1 MSAISP
7 WGRAAARLLQLAPA
21 KAAQEQALLQPL
33 LEGLLQCQ
41 HQGAEPLALSA
52 QALEALPPAAREG
65 LSALPLVLVERPEG
79 GAELW
84 SRRQHQQHRQVL
96 HELQQRLLNHGG
108 LVLTGG
114 AGTGKTTRVKQLL
127 APEGGRTTLLL
138 APTGKAAARLREA
151 LAPLA
156 ETMHC
161 ATLHRAL
168 EADANG
174 GFRRHQR
181 RPLEADVVVVDE
193 VSMVDTRLMQAL
205 LAALPAGV
213 RLILVGDPAQL
224 PPIGGSSVLEPLLLE
239 LRQQQPQ
246 LLLGL
251 QRSHRFNDATALGA
265 FVQLLRQPSPSAAL
279 QRQLQEQTSGDT
291 NLQWWDLQAGWPA
304 PLIQRIE
311 AQRQLLRHRASST
324 ELSDGEAL
332 DCLDRLMVLSPRRQ
346 GRFGVEQLNA
356 RWLQLGQRP
365 PQHWPAGTPLLVTR
379 NDAELGLANGDR
391 GLVRPGR
398 EGNEAVIASA
408 DGPRRLPLSLLSAVE
423 PALAL
428 TVHKSQG
435 SQADAVIVLLPAGS
449 SFDRRLLYT
458 AMTRARQRLDLLCP
472 ALDTLESPG

>member
-1 MSAISP
+1 MSGNSP
-7 WGRAAARLLQLAPA
+7 WSRAAARLLQLAPA
-21 KAAQEQALLQPL
+21 TAAQEQTQLQPL
-33 LEGLLQCQ
+33 LEALLQCQ
-41 HQGAEPLALSA
+41 HQGAEPLNLSA
-52 QALEALPPAAREG
+52 QTLESLTPSAREG
-65 LSALPLVLVERPEG
+65 LSALPLMLVERPEG

-84 SRRQHQQHRQVL
+84 SRRQHQQHQQVL
-96 HELQQRLLNHGG
+96 TVLQQRLLNHGG

-114 AGTGKTTRVKQLL
+114 AGTGKTTRVKELL
-127 APEGGRTTLLL
+127 ATEAGRRTLLL

-181 RPLEADVVVVDE
+181 RPLEAEVVVVDE

-205 LAALPAGV
+205 LAALPDGV

-224 PPIGGSSVLEPLLLE
+224 PPIGGSSVLEPLLLL

-246 LLLGL
+246 LLLEL
-251 QRSHRFNDATALGA
+251 QRSHRFNDTTALGG
-265 FVQLLRQPSPSAAL
+265 FVQLLRQPSDCSAL
-279 QRQLQEQTSGDT
+279 QSRLEHGADDT
-291 NLQWWDLQAGWPA
+291 NLQWWDLKTGWPA
-304 PLIQRIE
+304 PLLQRIE
-311 AQRQLLRHRASST
+311 AQRQLLRRQAASSDV
-324 ELSDGEAL
+324 SDASAL
-332 DCLDRLMVLSPRRQ
+332 ACLDRLMVLSPRRQ

-356 RWLQLGQRP
+356 RWLQLSQRS
-365 PQHWPAGTPLLVTR
+365 PQHWPVGTPLLVTR

-391 GLVRPGR
+391 GLVRPGA
-398 EGNEAVIASA
+398 EANEAVIASA
-408 DGPRRLPLSLLSAVE
+408 DGPRRLPLSMLSAAE

-435 SQADAVIVLLPAGS
+435 SQADAVIVLLPPGS

-458 AMTRARQRLDLLCP
+458 AMTRARERLDLLSP
-472 ALDTLESPG
+472 ALDTLESPS